1 MHEASRG
8 PLKST
13 MSAEKP
19 FKGPRQR
26 RGSFWEELQ
35 RIVFSQLGVIDF
47 PSRQINDFCYK
58 KETEN
63 RIEVV
68 TRPEDNQKRKT
79 EALALY
85 QEGVEMLIQATKTI
99 KDNPNTVLAYKKKAQ
114 EAITR
119 AEQLKMQINQD
130 KKEGKFHEQVL

>member
-1 MHEASRG
+1 MHNVIKKALRG
-8 PLKST
+8 TETETRKLLGGTKENRVSLTRGHRFALPC
-13 MSAEKP
+13 
-19 FKGPRQR
+19 RQT
-26 RGSFWEELQ
+26 
-35 RIVFSQLGVIDF
+35 
-47 PSRQINDFCYK
+47 NDFCYK
-58 KETEN
+58 KETED

-114 EAITR
+114 ECITR

>member
-1 MHEASRG
+1 MHEENECTISSK
-8 PLKST
+8 KS
-13 MSAEKP
+13 
-19 FKGPRQR
+19 
-26 RGSFWEELQ
+26 
-35 RIVFSQLGVIDF
+35 
-47 PSRQINDFCYK
+47 PSRDLDRDEGVAGRNKRGLSFPAEGSLIFVTKRRQKIK
-58 KETEN
+58 
-63 RIEVV
+63 IEVV
-68 TRPEDNQKRKT
+68 ARPVDNQKRKT

-130 KKEGKFHEQVL
+130 KKEGKFHEQVLKTLSGFANFY

>member
-1 MHEASRG
+1 
-8 PLKST
+8 
-13 MSAEKP
+13 MSFPAE
-19 FKGPRQR
+19 
-26 RGSFWEELQ
+26 GSLIFVRKRKQ
-35 RIVFSQLGVIDF
+35 KIKF
-47 PSRQINDFCYK
+47 
-58 KETEN
+58 
-63 RIEVV
+63 EVV
-68 TRPEDNQKRKT
+68 ARPVDNQKRKT